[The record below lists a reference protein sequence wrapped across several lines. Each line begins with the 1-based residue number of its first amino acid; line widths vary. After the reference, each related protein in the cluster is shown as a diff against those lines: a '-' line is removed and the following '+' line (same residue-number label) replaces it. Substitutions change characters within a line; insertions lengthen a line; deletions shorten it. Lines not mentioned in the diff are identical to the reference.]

1 MYGWGRA
8 RKSSRTTIGVMPTL
22 MPLTIAVIAH
32 ATCCLAYLVFALVLP
47 LRGTRA
53 PITFAMMLA
62 AAATALW
69 SGVAA
74 MAELHRASVSLTDFA
89 LTLQTGAWLAV
100 ILTVLNRQPR
110 NQNLWL
116 GLVLATFAF
125 VALRIAAQAGLTSN
139 IGVAGVHLDAALTGV
154 ALDILGLVLVEN
166 MLRNF
171 GRDEFWSLKYLAI
184 GLGAMLGYDLVVTLP
199 QFLTHTP
206 VRGLQNVRPVLLSVI
221 VLPLYVLTAVRNP
234 TAQLRIHSSR
244 RIVFHAATL
253 IGAGVVFEG
262 IALAAY
268 YVRTYGGDNG
278 TVLAVV
284 LGFSVAVGVAVAA
297 ASAGIR
303 ARVRAFI
310 NENFFSYKYDYRVE
324 WTKFIRSL
332 SSLESGA
339 VSLRVLR
346 TLAEVLE
353 SPGGV
358 LWSAQDG
365 AHRFVAS
372 ARWSGGGDPDP
383 IDFDRPEIAALEDEH
398 CVYVELDDR
407 RPGDAFIGW
416 KEKFPEGWIVVPLR
430 YQSDL
435 IAVALINRP
444 RRPRK
449 LDWEDRNLIE
459 LVALQLAAYFIQDD
473 MARALADAEQLHRF
487 NKRFAFVVH
496 DIKNSI
502 GQLDLVLRNAERFGS
517 NPDFQADM
525 NSTLRNVVD
534 KLQRMLV
541 QLRERSASESNG
553 APAKAT
559 DIGALVQ
566 DFVAEKRGL
575 GIDVIAAADAQPLEV
590 SVPNPQEL
598 LDVLEHVFANAV
610 EATRGGPVEL
620 KLTRRGQRACV
631 DVIDHGP
638 GMTEE
643 FINTELFRPLK
654 STKNSG
660 LGIGAYQAREIV
672 HGIGGDLEI
681 RSKVGLG
688 TTVTL
693 SLPICAR
700 TAEAEAS

>member
-1 MYGWGRA
+1 
-8 RKSSRTTIGVMPTL
+8 
-22 MPLTIAVIAH
+22 MPLTTAVFTYAI
-32 ATCCLAYLVFALVLP
+32 CCLAYLIFALVLP
-47 LRGTRA
+47 WRGARA
-53 PITFAMMLA
+53 PLTFAMMLA

-69 SGVAA
+69 SGMAA
-74 MAELHRASVSLTDFA
+74 MAELHQVPTIARDFA
-89 LTLQTGAWLAV
+89 LTVQTGAWLAV
-100 ILTVLNRQPR
+100 VLTVLYPQPR
-110 NQNLWL
+110 NQNVWL
-116 GLVLATFAF
+116 GLVLATLAF
-125 VALRIAAQAGLTSN
+125 VALRIAAQAGLTSSV
-139 IGVAGVHLDAALTGV
+139 GVAGVYLDAALTGI
-154 ALDILGLVLVEN
+154 ALDILGLMLVEN

-184 GLGAMLGYDLVVTLP
+184 GLSAALGYDLVVTLP

-206 VRGLQNVRPVLLSVI
+206 VWGLPNVRPVLLLVI
-221 VLPLYVLTAVRNP
+221 ALPLYVLTAVRNP

-262 IALAAY
+262 TALAAY
-268 YVRTYGGDNG
+268 FVRTYGGDNG
-278 TVLAVV
+278 TVLSVV

-297 ASAGIR
+297 ASASIR
-303 ARVRAFI
+303 ARIRAFI

-324 WTKFIRSL
+324 WTRFIRSL
-332 SSLESGA
+332 TSLESGA

-346 TLAEVLE
+346 TLAEVVE

-358 LWSAQDG
+358 LWSAKDG
-365 AHRFVAS
+365 AHQFVPS
-372 ARWSGGGDPDP
+372 ARWSGVVDPDP
-383 IDFDRPEIAALEDEH
+383 IDFDRPEIASLSDEH
-398 CVYVELDDR
+398 CVCIELEDC
-407 RPGDAFIGW
+407 RPDSAFFPW

-435 IAVALINRP
+435 MAVALINKP
-444 RRPRK
+444 RLPRK

-459 LVALQLAAYFIQDD
+459 LVALQLAAYLIQDD
-473 MARALADAEQLHRF
+473 MARTLADAEQLHRF

-517 NPDFQADM
+517 DPAFRADM

-534 KLQRMLV
+534 KLQRLLV
-541 QLRERSASESNG
+541 QLKERSASAESG
-553 APAKAT
+553 SPAKAT

-566 DFVAEKRGL
+566 NFVTEKRGL
-575 GIDVIAAADAQPLEV
+575 GIDVIAAAEKQTLEV

-620 KLTRRGQRACV
+620 KLTRRGQRVCV

-638 GMTEE
+638 GMSEE
-643 FINTELFRPLK
+643 FINTQLFRPLK

-681 RSKVGLG
+681 KSKVGLG

-700 TAEAEAS
+700 NAEAEAS